1 MIDSENLGR
10 PSSVLFLFA
19 LLCTLLRLHS
29 NGWTA
34 LRPTSHLRSETLGR
48 GEPAGFQPLPKGIP
62 TLQLFLSSCLLL
74 NATRD
79 TRTSQVAEKDGQ
91 DGSFFETV
99 SCFLV
104 LWMGSMR
111 VLAVG
116 RVLLSSFLKCFG
128 VPFTRFFGW
137 QGLFLSSEWNKDC
150 PLCILNVSEE
160 PEPPEP
166 HFGLFQAVDFVS
178 ETEKSQSSGGTIP
191 LPASALPA
199 GKPALPLSFVCPVVG
214 LVLHGAQSPELGGPA
229 VEGPSSNER
238 RIAGIRKRLVLF
250 EACPSGLTDVTDV
263 VDAEVRQMKRYK
275 ERIQNVIPLAV
286 TREQLVAAQEIPQL
300 VATIQV
306 VNHLGDPKR
315 CRIEND
321 SFLSLYMPWGLD
333 SRTPAMISQPSK
345 KIRSDGSPGGWK
357 QWRNETTESTALID
371 AWKAEVS
378 KWLDDELATGLVEH
392 GNLDFMF
399 FAGNPQR
406 GAFKEEVDKLL
417 SPGIFTDECL
427 GHTRFSDSR
436 SGVFSKIIDI
446 IQNPKI
452 DSKMDLEHLKSW
464 QFVSLIC

>member
-1 MIDSENLGR
+1 MIDRNSENLGRPGNLGR

-74 NATRD
+74 NASD
-79 TRTSQVAEKDGQ
+79 TRTQVGERGGR
-91 DGSFFETV
+91 DGSFFENV

-111 VLAVG
+111 FLAVG
-116 RVLLSSFLKCFG
+116 RVLLSSFLKCLG
-128 VPFTRFFGW
+128 VRSIRFFGW
-137 QGLFLSSEWNKDC
+137 RGLFSSSEWHEARR
-150 PLCILNVSEE
+150 LGILNVGGTEGNE
-160 PEPPEP
+160 NEVAPEAPEPQ
-166 HFGLFQAVDFVS
+166 FGLFRAVDF
-178 ETEKSQSSGGTIP
+178 EEEKTFASFAQT
-191 LPASALPA
+191 ASASAPL
-199 GKPALPLSFVCPVVG
+199 ALPLRFVCRVVG

-238 RIAGIRKRLVLF
+238 RIAGLRKRLVLF
-250 EACPSGLTDVTDV
+250 EACPSGLTDVTEV
-263 VDAEVRQMKRYK
+263 VAELVRQMKRYK

-333 SRTPAMISQPSK
+333 SRSPAMISQPSK
-345 KIRSDGSPGGWK
+345 RNNDGSSQASWK

-378 KWLDDELATGLVEH
+378 NWLDDELAVGNPTGATEH

-406 GAFKEEVDKLL
+406 GDFKEEVDKLL

-436 SGVFSKIIDI
+436 
-446 IQNPKI
+446 
-452 DSKMDLEHLKSW
+452 
-464 QFVSLIC
+464 

>member
-1 MIDSENLGR
+1 MIDRNSENLGRPGNLGR

-74 NATRD
+74 NASD
-79 TRTSQVAEKDGQ
+79 TRTQVGERGGR
-91 DGSFFETV
+91 DGSFFENV

-111 VLAVG
+111 LLAVG

-150 PLCILNVSEE
+150 RLCILNVSASEPVEE
-160 PEPPEP
+160 APEP
-166 HFGLFQAVDFVS
+166 HFGLFQAVDFE
-178 ETEKSQSSGGTIP
+178 ET
-191 LPASALPA
+191 ASALPL
-199 GKPALPLSFVCPVVG
+199 ALPLSFVCPVVG

-263 VDAEVRQMKRYK
+263 AAELVRQMKRYK

-345 KIRSDGSPGGWK
+345 RKRNDGSSQASWK

-378 KWLDDELATGLVEH
+378 NWLDDELAVGNPTGATVEH

-406 GAFKEEVDKLL
+406 GDFKEEVDKLL

-436 SGVFSKIIDI
+436 
-446 IQNPKI
+446 
-452 DSKMDLEHLKSW
+452 
-464 QFVSLIC
+464 

>member
-1 MIDSENLGR
+1 MPPEIPELLKLQRKMGKTGVSLKQWVVSWSYGWEACEYWLLVESFFRASWNASEFLSHDFLVGRDSSYLRSGTRTVLCVSSTCRRNQSLRSLILASSRPWTLSPKRRKAKAVGEPFRCPRLR
-10 PSSVLFLFA
+10 CLLASLLCLCPSSVPRWVWFCMVRRA
-19 LLCTLLRLHS
+19 L
-29 NGWTA
+29 NW
-34 LRPTSHLRSETLGR
+34 E
-48 GEPAGFQPLPKGIP
+48 
-62 TLQLFLSSCLLL
+62 
-74 NATRD
+74 
-79 TRTSQVAEKDGQ
+79 
-91 DGSFFETV
+91 
-99 SCFLV
+99 
-104 LWMGSMR
+104 
-111 VLAVG
+111 
-116 RVLLSSFLKCFG
+116 VLLWKDPPATSDASQAYANAWCSLKR
-128 VPFTRFFGW
+128 VPQDWRMW
-137 QGLFLSSEWNKDC
+137 RMWWMPKCD
-150 PLCILNVSEE
+150 
-160 PEPPEP
+160 
-166 HFGLFQAVDFVS
+166 
-178 ETEKSQSSGGTIP
+178 
-191 LPASALPA
+191 
-199 GKPALPLSFVCPVVG
+199 
-214 LVLHGAQSPELGGPA
+214 
-229 VEGPSSNER
+229 
-238 RIAGIRKRLVLF
+238 
-250 EACPSGLTDVTDV
+250 
-263 VDAEVRQMKRYK
+263 QMKRYK

-464 QFVSLIC
+464 QFVSLICWFAKHSIHWRRLTHEVPKLNPIDP